1 MTSFRY
7 WLPALFAFIS
17 ATAAATNGPHELS
30 LGSVAMDIPAVMH
43 QRLSPLASY
52 LSQELGIPV
61 RVRPD
66 VGLNQAVNNIAA
78 GHVDIA
84 YLTPIAYVKA
94 QQAGNVRIIAKT
106 VTKGQKSFRLMLV
119 TREDSA
125 IRTVADLTGKRFAF
139 GDEAALVQR
148 AVVVNAGIRLEDF
161 GSYRFLG
168 HYDNIARGVRNGDF
182 DAGILKDTT
191 AYSWEKKGLR
201 IIYSSPEL
209 PPYNIVVSQS
219 TPAST
224 AKAIQSALLK
234 LRLDEPGHRDVIK
247 ALDQSYAGFA
257 AASDAEYD
265 IIRLIVKPFQ
275 KTGR

>member
-1 MTSFRY
+1 
-7 WLPALFAFIS
+7 
-17 ATAAATNGPHELS
+17 
-30 LGSVAMDIPAVMH
+30 MDIPAVMH

-234 LRLDEPGHRDVIK
+234 LRLDEPGHRDVIR
-247 ALDQSYAGFA
+247 ALDQSYDGFA

-265 IIRLIVKPFQ
+265 IIRRIVKPFQ

>member
-1 MTSFRY
+1 MSLRFWLTVVFGLWSGMTV
-7 WLPALFAFIS
+7 
-17 ATAAATNGPHELS
+17 AAAGTGELS

-52 LSQELGIPV
+52 LSRELGQPV
-61 RVRPD
+61 QVRPD
-66 VGLNQAVNNIAA
+66 VGLNQAVDNISA
-78 GHVDIA
+78 GRVDIA

-94 QQAGNVRIIAKT
+94 QRDGKVRIIAKT

-119 TREDSA
+119 AREDST
-125 IRTVADLTGKRFAF
+125 IRKVPDLAGKRFAF

-148 AVVVNAGIRLEDF
+148 AVVVNAGIRLENF

-168 HYDNIARGVRNGDF
+168 HYDNIARGVMNGDF

-191 AYSWEKKGLR
+191 AYHWEKKGLR
-201 IIYSSPEL
+201 IFYTSPEL

-219 TPAST
+219 MPTST

-234 LRLDEPGHRDVIK
+234 LNLDNPEHRNVIK
-247 ALDQSYAGFA
+247 ALDQSYDGFVA
-257 AASDAEYD
+257 TSDAEYD
-265 IIRLIVKPFQ
+265 IIRKIVKPFQ
-275 KTGR
+275 KEDR